1 MYPFPSRKRW
11 DMSHRIHGTGIFTY
25 IYHTNQ
31 LNVGKYTSPMDPMG
45 VTVVPWRGQ
54 TQLIP
59 QGIIIQPPS
68 DSRWSRSCTL
78 TMATTSM
85 LSQLPGDFELLG
97 GLEHSPPESPS
108 TAYGMQAS

>member
-1 MYPFPSRKRW
+1 
-11 DMSHRIHGTGIFTY
+11 
-25 IYHTNQ
+25 
-31 LNVGKYTSPMDPMG
+31 MDPMG